1 MDKEKQLEFISMQ
14 KDEILSRY
22 CWMIDKYRD
31 EYEYNNNLD
40 IDLGIASIRLVFA
53 ESKNDI
59 QKWKVFSMLTTSLAG
74 EDAVGRRLKVFVYAD
89 DMIIGMLQFCSPLAI
104 LGERDKYLNLTENKF
119 QILKGV
125 YNIGSCLPIRK
136 YAHLLT
142 GKLLVYVAFSN
153 EIRQKLESRYG
164 DKVIGYETTSLY
176 GKSSMYNR
184 IPFLKF
190 LGVSKGYSAVHISKD
205 DWNKI
210 KEEYFSIFPRKV
222 EKQLAP
228 KKYQIID
235 KLSNYYKKLDKP
247 FPYEYKSTLFQR
259 GIYFGYTID
268 KSLDEQVQAWRE
280 RWYFPRKE
288 RLGN

>member
-59 QKWKVFSMLTTSLAG
+59 QKWRVFSMLTTSLAG

-104 LGERDKYLNLTENKF
+104 LGERDKYLNLGENKF
-119 QILKGV
+119 QILKGI
-125 YNIGSCLPIRK
+125 YNIGSCIPIRK

-142 GKLLVYVAFSN
+142 GKLLIYAAFSN
-153 EIRQKLESRYG
+153 EVREKLQSRYG
-164 DKVIGYETTSLY
+164 DRVIGYETTSLY
-176 GKSSMYNR
+176 GKSSIYNR

-190 LGVSKGYSAVHISKD
+190 LGVSKGYSAVHISLE

-210 KEEYFSIFPRKV
+210 KQEYFSIFPRKMG
-222 EKQLAP
+222 KQMGL
-228 KKYQIID
+228 KKYQILD
-235 KLSNYYKKLDKP
+235 RLNKYYKKLNKP

-259 GIYFGYTID
+259 GIYFGYVID
-268 KSLDEQVQAWRE
+268 KSLDEQVQIWRE

-288 RLGN
+288 RLGQ

>member
-40 IDLGIASIRLVFA
+40 IDLDSADIRLVFA
-53 ESKNDI
+53 ESKDDI
-59 QKWKVFSMLTTSLAG
+59 QKWKVFSMLTTSLGG

-142 GKLLVYVAFSN
+142 GKLLIYAAFSN
-153 EIRQKLESRYG
+153 EVREKLQSRYG

-190 LGVSKGYSAVHISKD
+190 LGVSKGYSAVHISLE
-205 DWNKI
+205 DWKKI
-210 KEEYFSIFPRKV
+210 MQEYFSIFPRKMG
-222 EKQLAP
+222 KQMGL
-228 KKYQIID
+228 KKYQILD
-235 KLSNYYKKLDKP
+235 RLNKYYKKLNKP

-259 GIYFGYTID
+259 GIYFGYAID
-268 KSLDEQVQAWRE
+268 KSLDEQVQEWRR